1 VDDCEFCDSIVLP
14 RVMNIEGELRR
25 FSDLRGPG
33 RNCQIQMI
41 FRRVGHVCRQLHPA
55 SGTVAGVQGSDVLV
69 HRADPNQLCRG
80 IGIRGSRILRCED
93 SRQQKHAEDTKSAH
107 VFLYSRIR
115 KSVKLAR
122 HCLYFLEMLRSVLA
136 IGFLLGGYLT
146 LVAHDVI
153 TTSVTWN
160 REISRVFFDRCASC
174 HNEKG
179 PAFSMMTYAEARPWA
194 VAIKE
199 EILNRRMPPW
209 GAVKGFGEFR
219 NDQGL
224 TQEQIELITSW
235 VEGGVPEG
243 NPNNLPAK
251 PKLTRPAPV
260 TAKRNQIVVTG
271 ELKLTKAFRLDGLV
285 PEVVPPGTSLKIVAK
300 LPDGSIEPL
309 LWLYQ
314 YKKEH
319 KHAFLLRKPLSLPA
333 GTIIR
338 GVPQGASVIL
348 LPA

>member
-1 VDDCEFCDSIVLP
+1 
-14 RVMNIEGELRR
+14 
-25 FSDLRGPG
+25 
-33 RNCQIQMI
+33 
-41 FRRVGHVCRQLHPA
+41 
-55 SGTVAGVQGSDVLV
+55 
-69 HRADPNQLCRG
+69 
-80 IGIRGSRILRCED
+80 
-93 SRQQKHAEDTKSAH
+93 
-107 VFLYSRIR
+107 
-115 KSVKLAR
+115 
-122 HCLYFLEMLRSVLA
+122 MLRFVAVVGSLFAGCLA
-136 IGFLLGGYLT
+136 IS
-146 LVAHDVI
+146 AHDVI

-160 REISRVFFDRCASC
+160 REISRIFFDRCASC

-179 PAFSMMTYAEARPWA
+179 TAFSMMTYAEARPWA

-224 TQEQIELITSW
+224 TQEQIELITAW

-243 NPNNLPAK
+243 NAKLPEK
-251 PKLTRPAPV
+251 PKLTPASPI

-271 ELKLTKAFRLDGLV
+271 DLTLMKAFRLDGLV
-285 PEVVPPGTSLKIVAK
+285 PENVPPGAALKIVAR
-300 LPDGSIEPL
+300 LPDGSVEPL
-309 LWLYQ
+309 LWLYE

-333 GTIIR
+333 GTVIR
-338 GVPQGASVIL
+338 GVPKGASIIL